1 MKEKIKTVEP
11 EATIADLYGN
21 MINRLKNEIE
31 LLKEDLECVH
41 MFLDDFN
48 VPRKDEN
55 GEEYSIVGRIKHQ
68 TYDDEVL
75 FEKIVP
81 YGREQLITMPLW
93 EEGDFRPM
101 LNIWQI
107 PKGETV
113 IECLE
118 SYKKIKNLCESF
130 FRDEEYNFEV
140 DDDLSFEQRMLPY
153 NMKNTFTIKIYQ
165 SGDILDD
172 DIVPNYSI
180 VELLKIGS
188 DLLSY
193 IEDNTNKTDS

>member
-1 MKEKIKTVEP
+1 MKEKIKTVES
-11 EATIADLYGN
+11 EATMENLAGN

-31 LLKEDLECVH
+31 LLNEDLECVH
-41 MFLDDFN
+41 IFLDDCD

-55 GEEYSIVGRIKHQ
+55 GEEYSIVGRLLHQ

-81 YGREQLITMPLW
+81 YGCEQLITMPLW
-93 EEGDFRPM
+93 EEGDYRPM

-113 IECLE
+113 TECLE
-118 SYKKIKNLCESF
+118 SYTKIKNLCELF
-130 FRDEEYNFEV
+130 FRDEEYNFEI
-140 DDDLSFEQRMLPY
+140 DDDLSFEERMLPC
-153 NMKNTFTIKIYQ
+153 NMKDTFTIKIYQ

-193 IEDNTNKTDS
+193 IEENK